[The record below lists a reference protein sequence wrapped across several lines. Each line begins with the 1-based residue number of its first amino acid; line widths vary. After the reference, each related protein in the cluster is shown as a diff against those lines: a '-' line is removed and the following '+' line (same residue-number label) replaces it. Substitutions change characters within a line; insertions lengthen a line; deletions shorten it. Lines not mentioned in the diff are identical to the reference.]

1 MRTFSTLLCVI
12 ALGLTACAR
21 PAPETTPPPVPI
33 RPLASLT
40 SQQVVVVP
48 TQMLRE
54 TDALGWTAQVPRS
67 RELLRALDDSIR
79 AELAARG
86 VEKQW
91 VFPEALERTAKLNP
105 SYAIDPYTLDTRG
118 LASPSMVAGT
128 RIAGT
133 LATQLR
139 TTVALQESA
148 RAVLIPVELRFD
160 RLPSGEG
167 AAVLHVAV
175 VDARMG
181 DIRWI
186 GDVRS
191 DSSPSFSRALL
202 SSVAAHLADLISA
215 P

>member
-1 MRTFSTLLCVI
+1 LFI
-12 ALGLTACAR
+12 GLAACAK
-21 PAPETTPPPVPI
+21 PAPEPAAPRVPV
-33 RPLASLT
+33 RPLAALV
-40 SQQVVVVP
+40 SQQVVIAP

-79 AELAARG
+79 AELGARG
-86 VEKQW
+86 IDRQW
-91 VFPEALERTAKLNP
+91 VFPEALERAGKLNP
-105 SYAIDPYTLDTRG
+105 SYAIDPYTLDVRA
-118 LASPSMVAGT
+118 LLSPSVIAGT
-128 RIAGT
+128 RIPGA

-139 TTVALQESA
+139 TMVALQESA

-167 AAVLHVAV
+167 AAVLHVVV

-181 DIRWI
+181 DLRWA

-191 DSSPSFSRALL
+191 DPASSFSRALL
-202 SSVAAHLADLISA
+202 SSLAAHLADLITA
-215 P
+215 R

>member
-1 MRTFSTLLCVI
+1 M
-12 ALGLTACAR
+12 A
-21 PAPETTPPPVPI
+21 
-33 RPLASLT
+33 
-40 SQQVVVVP
+40 P
-48 TQMLRE
+48 TQLFRE
-54 TDALGWTAQVPRS
+54 TDALGWAARVPRS

-79 AELAARG
+79 AELAARA
-86 VEKQW
+86 VDRQW
-91 VFPEALERTAKLNP
+91 VFPEALERASRLNP
-105 SYAIDPYTLDTRG
+105 TYAIDPYTLDVRG
-118 LASPSMVAGT
+118 LVSPSVVAGD
-128 RIAGT
+128 RIGGS

-139 TTVALQESA
+139 TMVALQESA
-148 RAVLIPVELRFD
+148 RAVLLPVELRFD

-191 DSSPSFSRALL
+191 DSSPTFSRALL
-202 SSVAAHLADLISA
+202 SSLAAHLADLISA

>member
-1 MRTFSTLLCVI
+1 M
-12 ALGLTACAR
+12 
-21 PAPETTPPPVPI
+21 
-33 RPLASLT
+33 
-40 SQQVVVVP
+40 SQQVVVAP

-54 TDALGWTAQVPRS
+54 TDALGWTAQGPRS
-67 RELLRALDDSIR
+67 RELLRARDDSIR

-86 VEKQW
+86 VDRQW
-91 VFPEALERTAKLNP
+91 VFPEAVERASKLNP
-105 SYAIDPYTLDTRG
+105 TYAVDPYRLDARG
-118 LASPSMVAGT
+118 LANPKVVAGD
-128 RIAGT
+128 RVGGA

-139 TTVALQESA
+139 TMVALQESA
-148 RAVLIPVELRFD
+148 RAVLLPAELRFD

-175 VDARMG
+175 IDARMG

-191 DSSPSFSRALL
+191 DSSPTFSRALL
-202 SSVAAHLADLISA
+202 SSLAAHLADLISA